1 MERDATITT
10 GSRQACPEK
19 RMMETLNGSLSRW
32 LAVATIAVLVS
43 PIVAAHHSF
52 AMYDQA
58 VKYVFTGVVERVNP
72 DGAHMQIAFVPLN
85 ETRDALVR
93 DAEGKPATWLVEM
106 GGSVAMAREGITVNS
121 FARGIVFSVG
131 LVPLR
136 NGQRGGARVD
146 GLFQCPKGKP
156 PAAGMHCDSVEGA
169 TSHGE
174 GGLAKPTATWKP

>member
-1 MERDATITT
+1 MMKTPET
-10 GSRQACPEK
+10 GLQGLIMA
-19 RMMETLNGSLSRW
+19 
-32 LAVATIAVLVS
+32 AIAVLAS
-43 PIVAAHHSF
+43 ATLAAHHSF
-52 AMYDQA
+52 AMYDQSIT
-58 VKYVFTGVVERVNP
+58 YVFTGVVERLNP

-106 GGSVAMAREGITVNS
+106 GGSAAMAREGITVAS
-121 FARGIVFSVG
+121 FARGTVFSVG
-131 LVPLR
+131 LAPLR

-156 PAAGMHCDSVEGA
+156 PAAGKHCDSVEGA

-174 GGLAKPTATWKP
+174 DKLAVATAAWKP

>member
-1 MERDATITT
+1 MKIPET
-10 GSRQACPEK
+10 GLQGL
-19 RMMETLNGSLSRW
+19 T
-32 LAVATIAVLVS
+32 VAAIAVLAS
-43 PIVAAHHSF
+43 ATLAAHHSF
-52 AMYDQA
+52 AMYDQSIT
-58 VKYVFTGVVERVNP
+58 YVFTGVVERLNP

-106 GGSVAMAREGITVNS
+106 GGSAAMAREGITVAS
-121 FARGIVFSVG
+121 FARGTVFSVG
-131 LVPLR
+131 LAPLR

-156 PAAGMHCDSVEGA
+156 PAAGKHCDSVEGA

-174 GGLAKPTATWKP
+174 DKLAVATAAWKP